1 MFQFARFAAFTA
13 AMSSIVCGTRF
24 VDSFANA
31 CPFCSSTAQ
40 TLRQDMQSMD
50 VVALA
55 EIAEPSDSEIGGMGS
70 FRLTKIWRGE
80 KLVGDKRTVEAP
92 YFGPGKSEKKFLM
105 LGGGTEEILWSSP
118 LPVSPTTETYLEE
131 VSKLVDDSSTRL
143 KFYLKYLEHQES
155 MLARDAY
162 EEFAQSP
169 YEEVKQI
176 KSDMNR
182 AQLLD
187 WVKDVNVAPDRK
199 RLYFTLLG
207 VCGVQEDTK
216 MLEELLRTEKT
227 DGRPGLD
234 ACIGC
239 YLTLKGESGLPLI
252 NELFLTNEKCAFA
265 DTYAAVMALRF
276 HGTDGGVIDRER
288 IVESMRLILE
298 RAEFA
303 DLVIPDLARW
313 EDWSQ
318 VERITKLFIDANPET
333 SWVRVPAVNYL
344 RACPLPLAKEKLI
357 ELEAIDPKAV
367 KRAAVFFPIPVPN
380 SQPSTPQNNDS
391 SMTPLPEA
399 MRDVIRLP
407 LGARS
412 HQLASSNP
420 YQLSDKSL
428 VLAGRPVAQVNQ
440 PVLMLVMAL
449 SLLTLGL
456 AMWLIVNGGRQSSS
470 LQNKP
475 VRSPNC

>member
-1 MFQFARFAAFTA
+1 
-13 AMSSIVCGTRF
+13 
-24 VDSFANA
+24 
-31 CPFCSSTAQ
+31 
-40 TLRQDMQSMD
+40 MD

-55 EIAEPSDSEIGGMGS
+55 ELASPTDSEIGGMGI
-70 FRLTKIWRGE
+70 FRLTKVWRGE
-80 KLVGDKRTVEAP
+80 KLVVNAKTIEAP

-105 LGGGTEEILWSSP
+105 LGAGTDEVLWSSP
-118 LPVSPTTETYLEE
+118 LPVSPSTETYLEE
-131 VSKLVDDSSTRL
+131 VSKLTDDSTTRL
-143 KFYLKYLEHQES
+143 RFYLKYLEHQES

-162 EEFAQSP
+162 EEFAQTP

-182 AQLLD
+182 SQLLD

-216 MLEELLRTEKT
+216 MLEDLLRTEKP

-239 YLTLKGESGLPLI
+239 YLTLNGASGLRLI

-298 RAEFA
+298 RPDFA

-318 VERITKLFIDANPET
+318 VERVSKLFKDANPET
-333 SWVRVPAVNYL
+333 SWVRVPVVNYL
-344 RACPLPLAKEKLI
+344 RACPLPSAKEKLI

-367 KRAAVFFPIPVPN
+367 KRASVFFPIPVPN
-380 SQPSTPQNNDS
+380 SQPSTPQTNDS
-391 SMTPLPEA
+391 SMAPLPESTKN
-399 MRDVIRLP
+399 VIRLP

-420 YQLSDKSL
+420 HQLSDKSL
-428 VLAGRPVAQVNQ
+428 VLAARPAAQVNQ

-449 SLLTLGL
+449 SLVTLGL
-456 AMWLIVNGGRQSSS
+456 AMWLVVNGGRHSSS
-470 LQNKP
+470 LQTAP
-475 VRSPNC
+475 VRSPNS